1 MMQKKGLSSLF
12 RPVELTQGE
21 CWKTI
26 LTFSFP
32 IIVSYLLQQVYTISD
47 AAIVG
52 QTLTAQEVAG
62 VNDTSS
68 LIFIFLQ
75 FAFGVSAGFCVITSC
90 NVGAHNPAGVRRSLT
105 TQIVLSGVLTV
116 VLTAL
121 ALVLLD
127 PMLAW
132 INVTPD
138 SPEVYRAAYTY
149 CAIIFA
155 GIGAQLFYNFICSFL
170 RSMGDSV
177 TPLAFLLFS
186 TLLNVGLDLLFIVVF
201 RWGVAGAAVATVS
214 AQLVSTLG
222 CFAYA
227 FFKYPE
233 LHLHSEDW
241 KIERHDIVRHLIQ
254 GIPLGLQFSVLAI
267 GIIVVQ
273 SIVVQFDMLG
283 GAMVSNAAQNG
294 FGAANKVN
302 SLLMTPL
309 NGLGSAM
316 TSFTAQNLGAQ
327 KPDRIRSGFR
337 AGLYLVWALCVPL
350 TVLYFFAGAPLVK
363 IFVDNPTQKALAT
376 GVQFLHI
383 VAPFYVIVASKIV
396 ADGVL
401 RGAGKMGPFMVSTFT
416 DLLLRVALAF
426 VLSRTFEE
434 TGIWL
439 SWPIGWTVATVLSLL
454 FYRFARLKPETPAEA
469 IALETEAAVEA
480 EDAAEGEYAE
490 L

>member
-201 RWGVAGAAVATVS
+201 RWGVAGAALATGIS
-214 AQLVSTLG
+214 QCIGGLLPLILFLG
-222 CFAYA
+222 
-227 FFKYPE
+227 KNDSL
-233 LHLHSEDW
+233 LHLVPTRLEWRPFFLSCTNGMSELMGN
-241 KIERHDIVRHLIQ
+241 I
-254 GIPLGLQFSVLAI
+254 SS
-267 GIIVVQ
+267 
-273 SIVVQFDMLG
+273 SIVSMLYNFQLLNYAGENGIAAYGVLMYVQFIFIAVFFG
-283 GAMVSNAAQNG
+283 YTIGVGPVIGYHYGAGNHAELKNLLRKSLKLNIITGISMTIL
-294 FGAANKVN
+294 AN
-302 SLLMTPL
+302 L
-309 NGLGSAM
+309 
-316 TSFTAQNLGAQ
+316 
-327 KPDRIRSGFR
+327 
-337 AGLYLVWALCVPL
+337 
-350 TVLYFFAGAPLVK
+350 FAGALSR
-363 IFVDNPTQKALAT
+363 IFVGYDPELYAMTKSAFHIFALS
-376 GVQFLHI
+376 FLVCGI
-383 VAPFYVIVASKIV
+383 NIFASAFFTALNNGLVSAVISFLRTLVFQVGS
-396 ADGVL
+396 VL
-401 RGAGKMGPFMVSTFT
+401 ILP
-416 DLLLRVALAF
+416 AF
-426 VLSRTFEE
+426 LGL

-439 SWPIGWTVATVLSLL
+439 SNT
-454 FYRFARLKPETPAEA
+454 FADLMAMLISIIFLTAMRKRYH
-469 IALETEAAVEA
+469 
-480 EDAAEGEYAE
+480 YA
-490 L
+490 